1 MTTSKVLKY
10 GTLTALVVLAALLIG
25 YFKFVVVCILLSV
38 AFAMMG
44 NPLMNLLK
52 KIRIGKFHVGNSLS
66 AGVVLVVLVL
76 LVGLFFYWL
85 FPLLF
90 SEIMQ
95 LVNMDTSKIAD
106 YVNTYGDELRKLL
119 FEYGI
124 IENKDQAFEVFVN
137 QQLLDLAKGIDIEG
151 ILGDVFSI
159 TKNILL
165 GLFSVLFLTFFFLK
179 DRSFMKRFIF
189 SAIPDKYIPEMKNVF
204 SSSTNLISRYFIGIL
219 CEMILVTLLLFGA
232 FSIAGFP
239 NALLIASICGVMVII
254 PYLGAII
261 GSVLSFLILVASIL
275 DAGAG
280 IDFFNTLL
288 VFYGIFVGVKLLDDF
303 VMQPLIYSKS
313 VKAHPVEIFLVIL
326 IAGQIGGIL
335 GMIVA
340 IPAYTLLRILVKEFW
355 SNSKFVKNLVKD
367 I

>member
-10 GTLTALVVLAALLIG
+10 GTLAVLVIFAALLIG

-38 AFAMMG
+38 AFAMIG
-44 NPLMNLLK
+44 NPLMKLLK
-52 KIRIGKFHVGNSLS
+52 KVSIGRFHVGDTLS
-66 AGVVLVVLVL
+66 ATLVLAVMVL
-76 LVGLFFYWL
+76 LVSLFFYWL
-85 FPLLF
+85 FPMLF

-95 LVNMDTSKIAD
+95 LANMDTSKIVA
-106 YVNTYGDELRKLL
+106 YVNTYGDELRTVLVD
-119 FEYGI
+119 YGI
-124 IENKDQAFEVFVN
+124 IEDKDNAFELFVN
-137 QQLLDLAKGIDIEG
+137 QRLLDIARGIDIEG
-151 ILGDVFSI
+151 LLGDIFSVA
-159 TKNILL
+159 KNILL
-165 GLFSVLFLTFFFLK
+165 GVFSVMFLTFFFLK
-179 DRSFMKRFIF
+179 DRSFMKRFVL
-189 SAIPDKYIPEMKNVF
+189 SAIPDKHIPEMRNVF
-204 SSSTNLISRYFIGIL
+204 SSSTSLISRYFIGIL
-219 CEMILVTLLLFGA
+219 CEMILVTLLLFAA

-239 NALLIASICGVMVII
+239 NALLMASICGVMVII

-261 GSVLSFLILVASIL
+261 GSVLSFLILLASML
-275 DAGAG
+275 DAGA
-280 IDFFNTLL
+280 DVSMFNILL
-288 VFYGIFVGVKLLDDF
+288 VFYGIFIGVKLLDDF